1 MLNNCVFGAFLRE
14 KRRQQGMSLRT
25 LANELNLSHSYLS
38 CIENGKKPPPS
49 DAVLIKIA
57 SILSM
62 DYNSKLLLFDI
73 ASEIKSINSND
84 FYLSADVSK
93 YIQEKE
99 TLKLLIREA
108 DKCGC
113 SDEFGMKYYK
123 NLKICPSDW
132 DIFFG
137 NFGNRW

>member
-1 MLNNCVFGAFLRE
+1 MLGKLKENIVTKMLNNCVFGAFLRE

-84 FYLSADVSK
+84 FCLSADISK
-93 YIQEKE
+93 YIDEKE
-99 TLKLLIREA
+99 SLKLLIREA

-113 SDEFGMKYYK
+113 SDEFWNEILQKLK
-123 NLKICPSDW
+123 NMSH
-132 DIFFG
+132 
-137 NFGNRW
+137 